1 MVLVSRVDCICY
13 LLFLNF
19 FEHDVFYL
27 FVIKDA
33 KLLKLDILYKDSHQI
48 LFIIMHGFY

>member
-1 MVLVSRVDCICY
+1 MCY

-19 FEHDVFYL
+19 FEHDVYYF

-33 KLLKLDILYKDSHQI
+33 KLLKLGTLYKDSHQT